1 MVLAIPA
8 PIETVTQVDLRQL
21 RHHTNN
27 ALARILAQ
35 ISSGLGVGDA
45 QRRVAADLE
54 RRILLTAN
62 ISDALFGLTRD
73 PGPFD
78 QRLQALCLGVIDL
91 IGEPDQYVTLYCEVD
106 GDVPLLHR
114 ETVLRIA
121 HEFVGNAVKHGMHMR
136 LIGRISTVVHTDA
149 QATTLEVSDD
159 GWGCGRLFALGEG
172 LRVAAVLAESLD
184 GRVSLER
191 CQERTVARL
200 VLPAA
205 VHVA

>member
-1 MVLAIPA
+1 
-8 PIETVTQVDLRQL
+8 
-21 RHHTNN
+21 
-27 ALARILAQ
+27 
-35 ISSGLGVGDA
+35 
-45 QRRVAADLE
+45 
-54 RRILLTAN
+54 
-62 ISDALFGLTRD
+62 
-73 PGPFD
+73 
-78 QRLQALCLGVIDL
+78 
-91 IGEPDQYVTLYCEVD
+91 
-106 GDVPLLHR
+106 
-114 ETVLRIA
+114 
-121 HEFVGNAVKHGMHMR
+121 MR